1 MTDGGKRVGTSGRA
15 TLARR
20 LPLRLALLFA
30 PLLVGALIVLSLFQ
44 HRVVAQQ
51 EAARIKLA
59 ADTMVSSLKAIM
71 LAGHGDIA
79 RDWMKRVAALPEFE
93 SAIIFRVDGTEA
105 FRDQKTIDQVNAFIG
120 ERRFSRAD
128 DGVPPRHIDDPAFAA
143 IAAGRRGALL
153 RRDGD
158 RITYLLPIH
167 VEEPCL
173 RCHGYTSH
181 PIRGVLRLA
190 VDSRASEVLEEG
202 QERMAWLALFMV
214 LLLAVGTWWLLRREV
229 LTDLLAL
236 SDDVARVE
244 VGDRGH
250 RSAIRRDDEIGRLAM
265 SFNRMLDSLHA
276 SELRLRATLDQQRA
290 LTEAVIALAGE
301 QVSDALLTRVAEL
314 AMEMTGARYAMIAHQ
329 LDGERHFVPLGMEP
343 EQLARLEGNPPQG
356 RGLLGLL
363 WRERRFVRVD
373 DIAAHPLSAGFP
385 EGHAPMRT
393 LLGGPITF
401 GDELLGVLYLTEKE
415 GGAPFTEEDERLLR
429 TLNSACGVA
438 LANSRTLA
446 GLEQRVRE
454 RTEKL
459 TRANEQ
465 LRQHELELEL
475 ANDELR
481 RANEFK
487 DQFLANTSHELRTPL
502 NAIIGFS
509 ELLANPRMGELNA
522 KQKKFVQNIHNS
534 GKGLL
539 SVINNL
545 LDLSKIESGMMD
557 LHHESC
563 RPAQL
568 LEDVLEVMRPL
579 ADKKSIELRGSC
591 AMEQEQ
597 SIFTDPG
604 KLRQVLINLVGNA
617 VKFTPDGG
625 RIEVALR
632 LLRHDGRLLLEGRV
646 SDNGEGISEEDQE
659 RIFEPFVQ
667 AEAGLTRSHGGTGL
681 GLSLTRKLVEMM
693 GGGIAVESTLGEGST
708 FTFTVEVEAGDSEMI
723 GAAIEEQAAGEAE
736 AEAAPDATDGAPQQ
750 SGRQEPPLGKVK
762 PVVLVVDGDH
772 ERAAAVAAILQ
783 HGGYDAV
790 QTELAQVEEVA
801 TAYDPFLILLGVPDD
816 PVELYRDLQQL
827 RSAKCTRD
835 LPVTL
840 LGGTAA
846 EPSFSFGTI
855 DSVEKRLSD
864 ETLGEMLAHHSF
876 QVARQANTSLVL
888 VVDDEPSVR
897 EYMQEKLTS
906 EGYRPLLAKDGPEGV
921 EMARVHQ
928 PDMIILDL
936 MMPGMS
942 GFEVVEQLK
951 RHPETADI
959 PVMIFTAK
967 DLKREEVMRLGQEVD
982 KVLAKGSVGP
992 KELLREMRSIELLY
1006 PAQAKLIDATVRMYN
1021 LRYLRLRLAQECNR
1035 AERYSHS
1042 FGLVGWEITNFRRL
1056 SEQYGYRSLNA
1067 ALHTMSEQVRRA
1079 LRGGDVAIRMGE
1091 SRFAVLLTGI
1101 DEDGVERVR
1110 EKLQYRLQS
1119 QRHPVVGTF
1128 AVVTAAVSHVSGME
1142 PRELIDVLER
1152 RLNRKIA

>member
-1 MTDGGKRVGTSGRA
+1 MGRGA
-15 TLARR
+15 TTTLAKR

-30 PLLVGALIVLSLFQ
+30 PLLVGALLVLSLFQ
-44 HRVVAQQ
+44 HKVVRNQD
-51 EAARIKLA
+51 EARIRLA

-93 SAIIFRVDGTEA
+93 AATIFRVDGTEA
-105 FRDQKTIDQVNAFIG
+105 FRDQKTIRQVNAFIG
-120 ERRFSRAD
+120 SHRFSRAD
-128 DGVPPRHIDDPAFAA
+128 DGVTPDHIASDDFSAVASGSRPY
-143 IAAGRRGALL
+143 LL
-153 RRDGD
+153 RRDEE
-158 RITYLLPIH
+158 RMTYLLPIH
-167 VEEPCL
+167 AEDACL
-173 RCHGYTSH
+173 QCHGYTDN
-181 PIRGVLRLA
+181 PIRGVLRLT
-190 VDSRASEVLEEG
+190 VASGAAEVLEEA
-202 QERMAWLALFMV
+202 QERMAWIALLMV
-214 LLLAVGTWWLLRREV
+214 LLLAAGTWWLLRREI
-229 LTDLLAL
+229 LEDLLRL
-236 SDDVARVE
+236 SDDVAQVE
-244 VGDRGH
+244 GGNLDH
-250 RSAIRRDDEIGRLAM
+250 RSVIRRDDEIGRLADN
-265 SFNRMLDSLHA
+265 FNRMLDSLHA
-276 SELRLRATLDQQRA
+276 SEVQVRTTLEQQRA
-290 LTEAVIALAGE
+290 LTDAVIALAGE
-301 QVSDALLTRVAEL
+301 QVSDALLTKVAQH
-314 AMEMTGARYAMIAHQ
+314 AMAMTGARYAMIAHE
-329 LDGERHFVPLGMEP
+329 LDGEHHFIPLGMSDE
-343 EQLARLEGNPPQG
+343 ELARLEGRPPQG
-356 RGLLGLL
+356 VGLLGLL
-363 WRERRFVRVD
+363 WNKRRFIRVD
-373 DIAAHPLSAGFP
+373 DIASHPDGVGFP
-385 EGHAPMRT
+385 DGHAEMRT

-415 GGAPFTEEDERLLR
+415 GGVPFTEEDERLLR

-459 TRANEQ
+459 TEANKR
-465 LRQHELELEL
+465 LRQHELELEM
-475 ANDELR
+475 ANEELR

-509 ELLANPRMGELNA
+509 ELLTNPRMGELNA
-522 KQKKFVQNIHNS
+522 KQKKFIQNIHNS

-579 ADKKSIELRGSC
+579 ADKKQIRLRGAC
-591 AMEQEQ
+591 AVDGAQTV
-597 SIFTDPG
+597 FTDPG

-617 VKFTPDGG
+617 VKFTPEEG
-625 RIEVALR
+625 RVDVSLR
-632 LLRHDGRLLLEGRV
+632 LLREGDKLLLEGV
-646 SDNGEGISEEDQE
+646 VEDSGEGIGEEDLE

-681 GLSLTRKLVEMM
+681 GLSLTRKLARMM
-693 GGGIAVESTLGEGST
+693 GGDITVESTLGEGSR
-708 FTFTVEVEAGDSEMI
+708 FSFTVVVEAGDAEMI
-723 GAAIEEQAAGEAE
+723 GVTPREAPLPPADVDGELDVRHA
-736 AEAAPDATDGAPQQ
+736 
-750 SGRQEPPLGKVK
+750 K
-762 PVVLVVDGDH
+762 PVVLVVDSDH
-772 ERAAAVAAILQ
+772 ERAAAVDAILQ
-783 HGGYDAV
+783 RGCYEAV
-790 QTELAQVEEVA
+790 QSDLESVEEVA

-816 PVELYRDLQQL
+816 PVELYRHLQQL

-864 ETLGEMLAHHSF
+864 ETLNEMLSHHSF
-876 QVARQANTSLVL
+876 QSSRQSNTSLVL
-888 VVDDEPSVR
+888 VIDDEPSVR
-897 EYMQEKLTS
+897 EYMHEKLTA
-906 EGYRPLLAKDGPEGV
+906 EGYRPLLAEGGPQGI

-942 GFEVVEQLK
+942 GFEVVEELK

-982 KVLAKGSVGP
+982 KVLAKAAVGP

-1021 LRYLRLRLAQECNR
+1021 LRYLRLRLVQECNR
-1035 AERYSHS
+1035 AERYRHA
-1042 FGLVGWEITNFRRL
+1042 FGLVGWEITNFRQL
-1056 SEQYGYRSLNA
+1056 CEQFGYRSVNS
-1067 ALHTMSEQVRRA
+1067 ALHTMSEQVRSA
-1079 LRGGDVAIRMGE
+1079 LRGGDVAIRLAE

-1101 DEDGVERVR
+1101 DEDGIERVR

-1119 QRHPVVGTF
+1119 QRHKVGQFVVAT
-1128 AVVTAAVSHVSGME
+1128 AVISHASGME
-1142 PRELIDVLER
+1142 PAEVLEVLER
-1152 RLNRKIA
+1152 RLNGRVKQAEGDREA